1 MVQMTAKRNQK
12 IEDFMHKASVTA
24 SGTQNSHAMQLVFIR
39 LKFYI
44 HNDWCEKPLILTF
57 QSTKSA
63 FRAIATN
70 GFLYV

>member
-39 LKFYI
+39 FRFYI
-44 HNDWCEKPLILTF
+44 HN
-57 QSTKSA
+57 
-63 FRAIATN
+63 
-70 GFLYV
+70 GFLYI